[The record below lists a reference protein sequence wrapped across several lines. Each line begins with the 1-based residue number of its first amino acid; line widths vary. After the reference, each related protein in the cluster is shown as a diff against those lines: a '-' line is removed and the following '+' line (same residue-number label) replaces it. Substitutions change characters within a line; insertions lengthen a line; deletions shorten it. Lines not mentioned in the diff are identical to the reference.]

1 MDTVGRIEAFA
12 KSLDVLDI
20 ELFGIGGAQ
29 VTVATLAT
37 FAVMVLFT
45 FGLAGLT
52 RRAVAKAFARK
63 GQDDEGTAA
72 VASRLARYSIL
83 LVGLAVAIHHVGI
96 NLNALFAAGAV
107 FAVAI
112 GFAMQNISQ
121 NFVSGVI
128 LLLERVIKPGD
139 VLEVEGQMVQVK
151 DMGIRATI
159 ARTLD
164 EEDIIIPNSQL
175 VSDSVKN
182 FTYKD
187 SLFRLR
193 ATVGVGYS
201 ADLGVVRAVLQKTA
215 EAMAWRRSQPLP
227 RVLLKDFGD
236 SSVVFEV
243 SVWLEDPWR
252 GQQRR
257 NDLNEAIWWALKEAG
272 ITIAFPQVDL
282 HLDDSVVE
290 ALRSSHGGP
299 DPKPESSS

>member
-1 MDTVGRIEAFA
+1 VDTVGRIEAFA
-12 KSLDVLDI
+12 KRLDVLDI

-37 FAVMVLFT
+37 FVVMVLLT

-52 RRAVAKAFARK
+52 RRAVARAFARH
-63 GQDDEGTAA
+63 GQEDEGTAA
-72 VASRLARYSIL
+72 VASRLARYTVL

-139 VLEVEGQMVQVK
+139 VLEVEGRLVQVK

-175 VSDSVKN
+175 VSDPVKN
-182 FTYKD
+182 YTFKD

-193 ATVGVGYS
+193 ASVGVLYS
-201 ADLGVVRAVLQKTA
+201 ADLKVVRAVLQRTA
-215 EAMAWRRSQPLP
+215 DAIAWRRSKPLP
-227 RVLLKDFGD
+227 RVQLRDFAD

-243 SVWLEDPWR
+243 SVWIDDPWKM
-252 GQQRR
+252 QQRR
-257 NDLNEAIWWALKEAG
+257 NDLHEAIWWALKEAG
-272 ITIAFPQVDL
+272 ITIAFPQMDL

-290 ALRSSHGGP
+290 ALRASSGAA
-299 DPKPESSS
+299 DPASKAST